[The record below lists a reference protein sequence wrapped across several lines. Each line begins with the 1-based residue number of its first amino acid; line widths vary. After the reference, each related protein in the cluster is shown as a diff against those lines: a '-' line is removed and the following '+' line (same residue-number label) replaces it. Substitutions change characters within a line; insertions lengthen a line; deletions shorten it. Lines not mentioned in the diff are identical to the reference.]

1 MKKRKKNSF
10 HLKLYFQ
17 AKQTKVKLINSQ
29 LNTNTNTTYKILLS
43 KPSKRYGR
51 IFSLN
56 RQILFIPNQEL
67 TNLRFFFSYEK
78 SLSIQSY
85 QNPLYIR
92 IITLSQL

>member
-29 LNTNTNTTYKILLS
+29 IRIQILHIKANS
-43 KPSKRYGR
+43 IKPSKRYGR

-56 RQILFIPNQEL
+56 RQILFVPNQEL

-78 SLSIQSY
+78 SLSTQSY

-92 IITLSQL
+92 VITFEL